1 MKPESAMEKK
11 EIEVATSKTA
21 SPIFVEAEKLIEQ
34 MQKLTQTIGKRAY
47 EFFESRG
54 RDFGY
59 ELEDWFRAESELLR
73 PVPVDLKDN
82 NDRYILTAEVPGFKP
97 TDIKISAEA
106 NRIIVEGKI
115 DEATEEK
122 KEETVFSERRRNHF
136 FRSLNLPAKIDPDKV
151 TASIKNGILEIILP
165 KAPAKEAV
173 GVEVKA
179 G

>member
-11 EIEVATSKTA
+11 EIEGATGKTA
-21 SPIFVEAEKLIEQ
+21 SPIFVEAEKLIDQ

-54 RDFGY
+54 RDIGY
-59 ELEDWFRAESELLR
+59 ELEDWFRAESEFLR
-73 PVPVDLKDN
+73 PVPVDLKDKD
-82 NDRYILTAEVPGFKP
+82 DRYILTAEVPGFKP

-115 DEATEEK
+115 DEAAEEK
-122 KEETVFSERRRNHF
+122 KEKTVFSERRSNHF
-136 FRSLNLPAKIDPDKV
+136 FRSLHLPEKIDPDKV
-151 TASIKNGILEIILP
+151 SASIKDGILEIDLP
-165 KAPAKEAV
+165 KAPTKEAV